1 MKKIKVLVTDDSIFM
16 RKLISDLL
24 QDHPDIEVIATARNG
39 AEAIEKV
46 KQLSPDVVTLDV
58 EMPVMDGLE
67 ALKQM
72 MAQSPL
78 PVIMLSS
85 TTSSGSLNTILAI
98 ENGAVDF
105 VAKPSGAISLD
116 IYKVKEELI
125 EKILLAASSN
135 ILSLQGRKRER
146 KKAQSTK
153 VPYSTIDLKTEKR
166 KCSRSVIC
174 IGTSTG
180 GPRALQTLLTSLPHA
195 MNTPIFIVQHM
206 PKQFT
211 KSLAER
217 LNSLCSFPVTE
228 AEHREK
234 VNNGTVYIAPG
245 GFHMEVEELGG
256 ELYISLNEDSP
267 LKGHRPAV
275 DHLFASLSKLKNT
288 RKIAVVLTGM
298 GADGAAGIRKLK
310 DSGHTV
316 AIAESEQTSIVYGM
330 PNAAVQT
337 GLVDRIE
344 NLEDIADV
352 IQQYTLC

>member
-46 KQLSPDVVTLDV
+46 KELSPDVVTLDV

-72 MAQSPL
+72 MAQSTV

-85 TTSSGSLNTILAI
+85 TTSSGSLNTIMAI

-105 VAKPSGAISLD
+105 VAKPSGSISLD

-135 ILSLQGRKRER
+135 ILSLRGSKRE
-146 KKAQSTK
+146 KKKSQPTK
-153 VPYSTIDLKTEKR
+153 VACSKIDLDSEKR
-166 KCSRSVIC
+166 KWSRSIIC

-180 GPRALQTLLTSLPHA
+180 GPRALQTLLTSLPNSL
-195 MNTPIFIVQHM
+195 NTPVFIVQHM

-228 AEHREK
+228 AAHNEK
-234 VNNGTVYIAPG
+234 VKSGTVYIAPG
-245 GFHMEVEELGG
+245 GFHMEVEELRG
-256 ELYISLNEDSP
+256 ELYISLNEDPP

-275 DHLFASLSKLKNT
+275 DNLFASLSKLKET

-298 GADGAAGIRKLK
+298 GTDGASGIKKLK
-310 DSGHTV
+310 ESGDTV
-316 AIAESEQTSIVYGM
+316 AIAESEQTSIVFGM

-352 IQQYTLC
+352 IQQYTL

>member
-24 QDHPDIEVIATARNG
+24 KDHPDIEVIATARNG

-46 KQLSPDVVTLDV
+46 KALSPDVVTLDV

-67 ALKQM
+67 ALKRI
-72 MAQSPL
+72 MARSPV

-85 TTSSGSLNTILAI
+85 TTSTGSLNTILAI

-116 IYKVKEELI
+116 IFKVKEELI

-135 ILSLQGRKRER
+135 FHSLLGRNTQQKNIPLNG
-146 KKAQSTK
+146 TL
-153 VPYSTIDLKTEKR
+153 YSTMDLVAEKTKWN
-166 KCSRSVIC
+166 RSVIC

-180 GPRALQTLLTSLPHA
+180 GPRALQTLLTSLP
-195 MNTPIFIVQHM
+195 NKLKTPVFIVQHM
-206 PKQFT
+206 PRQFT

-228 AEHREK
+228 AVHGER
-234 VNNGTVYIAPG
+234 VINGTAYIAPG
-245 GFHMEVEELGG
+245 GYHMEVEEKRG
-256 ELYISLNEDSP
+256 ELYISLNEDIP
-267 LKGHRPAV
+267 VKGHRPAV
-275 DHLFASLSKLKNT
+275 DNLFASLSTLKKT

-298 GADGAAGIRKLK
+298 GADGAIGIKKLK
-310 DSGHTV
+310 ESGHTV

-337 GLVDRIE
+337 GLVDHIE
-344 NLEDIADV
+344 NLEDIAVV
-352 IQQYTLC
+352 IQQYTL

>member
-39 AEAIEKV
+39 AEAIQKV
-46 KQLSPDVVTLDV
+46 KEMSPDVVTLDV

-72 MAQSPL
+72 MAQSPV

-135 ILSLQGRKRER
+135 ILSLRGIKRER
-146 KKAQSTK
+146 KKAQPTK
-153 VPYSTIDLKTEKR
+153 VPYSTIDLPEEKR
-166 KCSRSVIC
+166 KWSRSVIC

-180 GPRALQTLLTSLPHA
+180 GPRALQTLLTSLPNSL
-195 MNTPIFIVQHM
+195 NTPVFIVQHM

-228 AEHREK
+228 AAHSEK
-234 VNNGTVYIAPG
+234 VKNGTVYIAPG
-245 GFHMEVEELGG
+245 GFHMEVEEHGG

-275 DHLFASLSKLKNT
+275 DHLFASLSKLKKT

-298 GADGAAGIRKLK
+298 GTDGAAGIRKLK
-310 DSGHTV
+310 ESGHTV

-352 IQQYTLC
+352 IQQYTL

>member
-46 KQLSPDVVTLDV
+46 KELSPDVVTLDV

-72 MAQSPL
+72 MAQSTV

-135 ILSLQGRKRER
+135 ILSLRKRER
-146 KKAQSTK
+146 KKPQPTK
-153 VPYSTIDLKTEKR
+153 ALCSKIDLDSEER
-166 KCSRSVIC
+166 KWNRSIIC

-180 GPRALQTLLTSLPHA
+180 GPRALQTLLTSLPNSL
-195 MNTPIFIVQHM
+195 NTPVFIVQHM

-228 AEHREK
+228 GAHSEK
-234 VNNGTVYIAPG
+234 VKNGTVYIAPG
-245 GFHMEVEELGG
+245 GFHMEVEELGD

-275 DHLFASLSKLKNT
+275 DNLFASLSKLKKT

-298 GADGAAGIRKLK
+298 GTDGAAGIRKLK
-310 DSGHTV
+310 ESGHTV

-352 IQQYTLC
+352 IQQYTL